1 MSGAATDPAAPP
13 PLRATYR
20 LQFTPD
26 FGFPEGAALAPYLA
40 RLGISHVYAS
50 PIFAA
55 RPGST
60 HGYDVTDPTRVNP
73 ELGGE
78 AEFRSMAAAF
88 RAHGLGLILDIVPN
102 HMGVW
107 GDANR
112 FWLDVLA
119 WGPESRHAPLFDI
132 DWHAPHPGLAGRIL
146 APVLGSAYGA
156 ALAEGALELRFDAAG
171 FAVWAHGSHRL
182 PVCPRHYSRILGDAA
197 AVPEE
202 APPDDPRR
210 AAALEQLAAMPDRVD
225 AALAAFRGTPGEP
238 ASWAPLAGLIARQH
252 WRPAKYSLDSDALNY
267 RRFFTISDLAGVR
280 VEDPAVFDA
289 THGLILA
296 LVAEGV
302 ADGLRI
308 DHIDGLRDPK
318 GYLHRLRTACARPV
332 HLLVEK
338 ILAHDERLPDDW
350 ETEGTTGYEVTNLL
364 AGLMVDPAAAAP
376 LERAYAGFTGRR
388 ESPEDTVRA
397 SKRAVLDGPMATE
410 LEALAARLLAL
421 AATDPATADLGRASL
436 RRGARETIV
445 ALDVYRTYADAD
457 GLPAAGRARLRR
469 AIAAARRAAPDLEP
483 EAFDLVAAVLGL
495 DLAASRPEA
504 ETAAVHTAAAA
515 AQQLSGPVM
524 AKGLEDRA
532 LYRCNRLIALNEV
545 GSEPGRFGTPV
556 AEFHAANAER
566 LRRWPRA
573 LLTTSTHDTKRGED
587 ARARIAVLAR
597 DAEGWAAAVQLWH
610 GQADDPSRPLD
621 RNEAWFLYQL
631 LLGAW
636 PLDWPAGTIPAEAAR
651 IDLRDR
657 VTAAFLKSIR
667 EAGANTRWSFGDP
680 DYEAAAAA
688 YVARLFDPAGPILAD
703 FAARAGKLARPAA
716 EVALVQLV
724 LKLTI
729 PGIPD
734 TYQGAEFWEQSLV
747 DPDNRRPVDFAARAA
762 RLEADLPPPTDPC
775 QRETK
780 LDLTRRLL
788 ALRAARP
795 TLFAEGSYVP
805 LATGSGDSLAFL
817 RDHDGTRLVVA
828 ARLRGTAPLD
838 LAKLGPDGDW
848 GGDWQDILASAPANA
863 PNLLAR
869 GPVAVLLQDVPGR
882 EARPTG

>member
-1 MSGAATDPAAPP
+1 MSLATGPAAPP
-13 PLRATYR
+13 SLRATYR

-60 HGYDVTDPTRVNP
+60 HGYDVTDPNRVNP

-78 AEFRSMAAAF
+78 AEFRAMAAAF

-119 WGPESRHAPLFDI
+119 WGPESRHARLFDI
-132 DWHAPHPGLAGRIL
+132 DWHSPCPGLAGRIL

-156 ALAEGALELRFDAAG
+156 ALLGGVLELRFDATG
-171 FAVWAHGSHRL
+171 FAVWAHDTHRL
-182 PVCPRHYSRILGDAA
+182 PVCPRDYPLILGAAA
-197 AVPEE
+197 AVPED
-202 APPDDPRR
+202 APPEDPRW
-210 AAALEQLAAMPDRVD
+210 AAALAELAAQPDRT
-225 AALAAFRGTPGEP
+225 AKALAAFRGIPGDR
-238 ASWAPLAGLIARQH
+238 ASWEPLARLIARQH
-252 WRPAKYSLDSDALNY
+252 WRPAKYSLDADALNY
-267 RRFFTISDLAGVR
+267 RRFFTISDLTGVR
-280 VEDPAVFDA
+280 VEDPAVFEA

-318 GYLHRLRTACARPV
+318 GYLSRLRAACARPV
-332 HLLVEK
+332 PLLVEK

-350 ETEGTTGYEVTNLL
+350 DADGTTGYEVTNLL

-376 LERAYAGFTGRR
+376 LERAYADFTGRR
-388 ESPEDTVRA
+388 ERPEDTVRA
-397 SKRAVLDGPMATE
+397 SKRMVLDGPMATE
-410 LEALAARLLAL
+410 LEALTARLLAL

-436 RRGARETIV
+436 RRAARETIV

-469 AIAAARRAAPDLEP
+469 AIAAARRAAPDLDP
-483 EAFDLVAAVLGL
+483 ECFDFIAAVLGH
-495 DLAASRPEA
+495 DLAADRLEA
-504 ETAAVHTAAAA
+504 DATALRDAAAA

-597 DAEGWAAAVQLWH
+597 DAEGWAAAVRGWH
-610 GQADDPSRPLD
+610 AQADDPSRPLD
-621 RNEAWFLYQL
+621 RNEAWFLCQL

-636 PLDWPAGTIPAEAAR
+636 PLDWPAGAPPAAAER
-651 IDLRDR
+651 AVLRDR

-667 EAGANTRWSFGDP
+667 EAGANTRWSFGNAE
-680 DYEAAAAA
+680 YEAAATA
-688 YVARLFDPAGPILAD
+688 YVDRLLDPAGPILAE
-703 FAARAGKLARPAA
+703 FATRAGQLARGAA
-716 EVALVQLV
+716 ELALVQLV

-734 TYQGAEFWEQSLV
+734 IYQGAEFWEQSLV
-747 DPDNRRPVDFAARAA
+747 DPDNRRPVDFATRAA
-762 RLEADLPPPTDPC
+762 RLEADLTPPVDLC
-775 QRETK
+775 AREAK
-780 LDLTRRLL
+780 LDVTRRLL
-788 ALRAARP
+788 ALRTARP
-795 TLFAEGSYVP
+795 ALFAEGGYVP
-805 LATGSGDSLAFL
+805 LATGSGERLAFL
-817 RDHDGTRLVVA
+817 RDQGRTRLVVA
-828 ARLRGTAPLD
+828 ARLRGTAPLG
-838 LAKLGPDGDW
+838 LAELGLD
-848 GGDWQDILASAPANA
+848 GDWQDALTPEAAGAPDLFAT
-863 PNLLAR
+863 R
-869 GPVAVLLQDVPGR
+869 PVAVLLQDGPAG
-882 EARPTG
+882 